1 MERDKLSIK
10 SLGASLQPPGIKRL
24 TLHNILNRII
34 SLNHAWKIAREDF
47 GAKNNI
53 TRALRRQKASW
64 QASLLR
70 YYPDA
75 AYFKKDE
82 DNVDGE
88 VLLSVRLST
97 PIPVDGSLKK
107 DAEHM
112 PLRIAEELFTPEELK
127 SLIR

>member
-1 MERDKLSIK
+1 MDPDKLSLK
-10 SLGASLQPPGIKRL
+10 SYGAGLQPPSFKRL
-24 TLHNILNRII
+24 NIHNILNRII

-47 GAKNNI
+47 GARNNI
-53 TRALRRQKASW
+53 TTALRRQKASW

-75 AYFKKDE
+75 AYFKQDE

-88 VLLSVRLST
+88 ELLSVRLST
-97 PIPVDGSLKK
+97 PITIDGSLRN

-112 PLRIAEELFTPEELK
+112 PLRIAEELFTHEELA

>member
-1 MERDKLSIK
+1 MERDKLSLK
-10 SLGASLQPPGIKRL
+10 SYGAGHQSSGLKRL
-24 TLHNILNRII
+24 DIRNILDRII
-34 SLNHAWKIAREDF
+34 SLNHAWKIARDDF

-53 TRALRRQKASW
+53 TTALRRQKASW

-75 AYFKKDE
+75 AYFKQDE

-97 PIPVDGSLKK
+97 PITINGSLKK

-112 PLRIAEELFTPEELK
+112 PLRIAEELFTPKELK
-127 SLIR
+127 SLFR

>member
-1 MERDKLSIK
+1 MERDKLSLK
-10 SLGASLQPPGIKRL
+10 SYGAGQQSSGIKRL
-24 TLHNILNRII
+24 DIHNILHRII
-34 SLNHAWKIAREDF
+34 SLNHAWKIARDEF

-53 TRALRRQKASW
+53 TTALRRQKASW

-75 AYFKKDE
+75 AYFKQDE

-88 VLLSVRLST
+88 VLLSVRLAT
-97 PIPVDGSLKK
+97 PITIEGFPRR

-112 PLRIAEELFTPEELK
+112 PLRIAKELFTTEELK
-127 SLIR
+127 SLTR